1 MQNKADIE
9 ILSRGDISI
18 KPSLK
23 EQKPLSSYVNLNKI
37 DKNHIQLNINELN
50 QILDLNGFNEEHQI
64 TFINNNNSQAEIRQ
78 EGNSIIINNEKVV
91 RLWGEID
98 SLPDAS
104 ISSDTEKQCAE
115 KGAPL
120 LYVPRT
126 SIQTLNTELQH
137 ETKSFKHIESGTIHY
152 ASRPNKVIKLHQNN
166 QEYDYQGILFS
177 NKSSND
183 TKDIYR
189 FTNTE
194 TGEIIYS
201 HEYPQQTEGIV
212 RSKKPVFEAAI
223 TKEKDH
229 EAYYQLRDAF
239 NGRTSLVNENDP
251 ILYES
256 KANANIVNDGVIF
269 FAKPEFEFINLQ
281 ELPKSN
287 SLDQKLDKKSEAI
300 REAGDE
306 QNHQIVDTTIKNR
319 IESNEELER
328 FSIQDG
334 VSDQEVDQLINALM
348 IMHEQNELS

>member
-1 MQNKADIE
+1 M
-9 ILSRGDISI
+9 
-18 KPSLK
+18 
-23 EQKPLSSYVNLNKI
+23 
-37 DKNHIQLNINELN
+37 
-50 QILDLNGFNEEHQI
+50 
-64 TFINNNNSQAEIRQ
+64 
-78 EGNSIIINNEKVV
+78 
-91 RLWGEID
+91 
-98 SLPDAS
+98 
-104 ISSDTEKQCAE
+104 
-115 KGAPL
+115 
-120 LYVPRT
+120 
-126 SIQTLNTELQH
+126 
-137 ETKSFKHIESGTIHY
+137 
-152 ASRPNKVIKLHQNN
+152 
-166 QEYDYQGILFS
+166 FS

-229 EAYYQLRDAF
+229 EAYYQLRDTF
-239 NGRTSLVNENDP
+239 NGRTLLVNENDP
-251 ILYES
+251 ILSES
-256 KANANIVNDGVIF
+256 KANSNIVNDGVIF

-306 QNHQIVDTTIKNR
+306 QNDQIVDTTIKNR